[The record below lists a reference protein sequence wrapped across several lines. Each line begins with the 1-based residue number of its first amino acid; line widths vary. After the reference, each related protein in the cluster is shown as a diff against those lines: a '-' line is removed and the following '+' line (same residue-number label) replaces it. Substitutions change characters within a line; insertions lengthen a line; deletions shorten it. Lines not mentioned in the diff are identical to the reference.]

1 LLKEYNIDVQK
12 LFLRMMITNIELYTR
27 VSNIMN
33 PENFDKSIRPI
44 ALMFKEHSTK
54 YNVLPDPSQVKAV
67 TGTELEPIDNMDNG
81 HYDWF
86 LDEFEKFTR
95 RQELERA
102 ILKSADLLEKGDY
115 DPVEKLIKDAVQ
127 ISLQK
132 DMGTDYFLDPRA
144 RLMALKNSN
153 GQISTG
159 WPSMDR
165 KLYGGFNR
173 GELQIFAGG
182 SGSGKSLFMQNLAV
196 NWSTVGLNG
205 VYITL
210 ELAEGLCS
218 MRIDSMMADV
228 SSREIFK
235 NLDEVEMKIKMIS
248 KKAGMLRIKY
258 MPAQSTVNDIRAYC
272 KELEVNTGKKIDFLC
287 VDYLDLL
294 MPVSAKVSPS
304 DLFIKDKYVSEELRN
319 LAKELRVL
327 FVTASQLNR
336 SAVEEIEF
344 DHSHISGGISKI
356 NTADNVFG
364 IFTSRSMRERG
375 QYQLQLMKTRSSS
388 GVGQKIELD
397 FNVETLRITDPDPD
411 GYGEN
416 QQNKNPQPSPNDIL
430 NKIKPVSNVSVQ
442 AEENKFFNSEIVDNS
457 LSEPTN
463 KTVIADVQSAKLKT
477 LLNSL
482 KK

>member
-1 LLKEYNIDVQK
+1 MLKDYNVEVQK
-12 LFLRMMITNIELYTR
+12 LFLRMMVTNAELYTR
-27 VSNIMN
+27 VTNIMN
-33 PENFDKSIRPI
+33 SANFDKSLRPV
-44 ALMFKEHSTK
+44 AEFFKEHTDK
-54 YNVLPDPSQVKAV
+54 YKTLPDSEQIKAT
-67 TGTELEPIDNMDNG
+67 TGITIDPVEHMEEG
-81 HYDWF
+81 HNEWF
-86 LDEFEKFTR
+86 LDEFEQFTK

-102 ILKSADLLEKGDY
+102 ILKSADLLEKGEFE
-115 DPVEKLIKDAVQ
+115 PVEKLIKDAVQ

-132 DMGTDYFLDPRA
+132 DMGMDYFADPRA
-144 RLMALKNSN
+144 RLMALKSNN
-153 GQISTG
+153 GQMSTG

-182 SGSGKSLFMQNLAV
+182 SGSGKRLFMQNLAV
-196 NWSTVGLNG
+196 NWTQQGLNG

-210 ELAEGLCS
+210 ELSEGLCS
-218 MRIDSMMADV
+218 MRIDSMMTET

-235 NLDEVEMKIKMIS
+235 SIDDIEMKVRMLS
-248 KKAGMLRIKY
+248 KKAGKFRVKY
-258 MPAQSTVNDIRAYC
+258 MPAQSNVNDIRAYC
-272 KELEVNTGKKIDFLC
+272 KELQIQTGMKIDFLC
-287 VDYLDLL
+287 IDYLDLL

-304 DLFIKDKYVSEELRN
+304 DLFVKDKYVAEEVRN
-319 LAKELRVL
+319 LAKELNVL
-327 FVTASQLNR
+327 LVTASQLNR

-388 GVGQKIELD
+388 GVGQKIELE
-397 FNVETLRITDPDPD
+397 FNVETLRITDPDPE
-411 GYGEN
+411 GYGE
-416 QQNKNPQPSPNDIL
+416 QQARFKPSPSPNDIMSRVKPQTTIVSTEPIIDQSTGEVL
-430 NKIKPVSNVSVQ
+430 EPANKH
-442 AEENKFFNSEIVDNS
+442 IV
-457 LSEPTN
+457 
-463 KTVIADVQSAKLKT
+463 ADVQGSKLKT

>member
-1 LLKEYNIDVQK
+1 MLKEYNVEVQR
-12 LFLRMMITNIELYTR
+12 LFLCMMLTSSELYMR

-33 PENFDKSIRPI
+33 HENFDKSLREAAKFLKTYVEEYGIIPD
-44 ALMFKEHSTK
+44 FKQVNAASNSNLEFI
-54 YNVLPDPSQVKAV
+54 PDLDSK
-67 TGTELEPIDNMDNG
+67 
-81 HYDWF
+81 HYEWF
-86 LDEFEKFTR
+86 LDEFEAFTR

-102 ILKSADLLEKGDY
+102 ILKSADLLEKGNF

-127 ISLQK
+127 ISITK
-132 DMGTDYFLDPRA
+132 DMGTDYFADPRS
-144 RLMALKNSN
+144 RLMLLKESN

-159 WPSMDR
+159 WPTVDS

-196 NWSTVGLNG
+196 NWSQAGLTG
-205 VYITL
+205 IYVTL

-218 MRIDSMMADV
+218 MRIDSMMTETRSRDIF
-228 SSREIFK
+228 REI
-235 NLDEVEMKIKMIS
+235 DTVEMKVKMLA
-248 KKAGMLRIKY
+248 KKSGKLQIKY
-258 MPAQSTVNDIRAYC
+258 LPAQSTINDLRAYC
-272 KELEVNTGKKIDFLC
+272 KEYEIKTGAKIDFLC

-319 LAKELRVL
+319 LSKELNVL
-327 FVTASQLNR
+327 LVTASQLNR

-375 QYQLQLMKTRSSS
+375 QYQIQLMKTRSSS
-388 GVGQKIELD
+388 GVGQKIELE
-397 FNVETLRITDPDPD
+397 FNVDTLRITDPGTDD
-411 GYGEN
+411 VKAG
-416 QQNKNPQPSPNDIL
+416 NPLPSPKDII
-430 NKIKPVSNVSVQ
+430 NTIRTASVTVSPGPIH
-442 AEENKFFNSEIVDNS
+442 NSELPEERVELPKVTADIPSVRLKSMINS
-457 LSEPTN
+457 LR
-463 KTVIADVQSAKLKT
+463 K
-477 LLNSL
+477 
-482 KK
+482 